1 MTVEEILR
9 LELPNNL
16 PGFESYKPLN
26 LMNRPSVSKDLLAD
40 KSLKKAGVLALLVA
54 GDNPYFLLTE
64 RNAYKGVHSAQVS
77 FPGGKR
83 EKFDKDLL
91 DTATRETY
99 EEIGLSADDYK
110 IVGSLSPLYIPPS
123 HFYVQSYLAVCK
135 TVDDLRLD
143 EREVKRL
150 IKFPLSM
157 LMADGNLESRSFE
170 KDGLR
175 FPIKGWAFDGV
186 FIWGATACMLM
197 EIRAIL
203 LAS

>member
-83 EKFDKDLL
+83 EKFDKDL
-91 DTATRETY
+91 
-99 EEIGLSADDYK
+99 YK
-110 IVGSLSPLYIPPS
+110 NYLQHSI
-123 HFYVQSYLAVCK
+123 YLAYL
-135 TVDDLRLD
+135 DLL
-143 EREVKRL
+143 
-150 IKFPLSM
+150 
-157 LMADGNLESRSFE
+157 LEQYFH
-170 KDGLR
+170 
-175 FPIKGWAFDGV
+175 
-186 FIWGATACMLM
+186 
-197 EIRAIL
+197 
-203 LAS
+203 